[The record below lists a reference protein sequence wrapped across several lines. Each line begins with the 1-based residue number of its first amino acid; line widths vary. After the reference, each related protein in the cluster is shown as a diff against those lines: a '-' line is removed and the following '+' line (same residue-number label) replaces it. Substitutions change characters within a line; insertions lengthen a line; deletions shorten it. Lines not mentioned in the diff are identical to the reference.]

1 MFIVAQR
8 LNETSSGCILHWW
21 NQGMEGHRSSSNWTN
36 SIVSFI
42 TLNTINLSMH
52 IYFKQNKWKDELI
65 SKQWLGWIQPLTCTL
80 WWCRLTGL
88 IGNPKVWVVQW
99 CRMCGGAGCVGVQDV
114 WWCRMIFKCPW
125 HAVVLHNISQLPT
138 KMFLLTKTCYSLS
151 HLKDE

>member
-1 MFIVAQR
+1 MVKTDITVTFIVGPR
-8 LNETSSGCILHWW
+8 PNETFSGCILHWW

-88 IGNPKVWVVQW
+88 IGNPKVWVVLW
-99 CRMCGGAGCVGVQDV
+99 YWMCGGV
-114 WWCRMIFKCPW
+114 WSSSVHGMQLYSP
-125 HAVVLHNISQLPT
+125 ANISQLPT
-138 KMFLLTKTCYSLS
+138 KVFLLTKACYPLS
-151 HLKDE
+151 HF